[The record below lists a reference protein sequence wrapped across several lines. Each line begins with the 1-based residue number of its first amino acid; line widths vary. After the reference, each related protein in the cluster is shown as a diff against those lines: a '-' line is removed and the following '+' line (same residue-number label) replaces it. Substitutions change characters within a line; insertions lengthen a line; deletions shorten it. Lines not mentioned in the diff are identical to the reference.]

1 MKIFLSKCWK
11 SFTHDL
17 DNKTILIISILAL
30 SDLFVFSGVLYLRYI
45 IPNFN
50 QYINLNQDE
59 FDFVVAIY
67 GFVALI
73 SRIPGGWLTDRFSAK
88 KIMIVSLIITGL
100 CGLWWTL
107 IIQLNMDKNI
117 RMIQLYIIYT
127 IWGISIAGL
136 FWAPLWKLVS
146 QNVTK
151 EQQGVAYGL
160 EGTVLGLFGLI
171 FIAGIATGITI
182 LTKNLQNQYGQ
193 NDFITK
199 IPFLVFAYFICGM
212 VLIMSLLVWIFIPN
226 KKREETE
233 IIWKEK
239 IISLFQPMKFLR
251 VWLCGIFVF
260 GMYMFQST
268 FAYYMK
274 DALTEV
280 GVTVGV
286 VTILGGIRSYG
297 LRFLVASPI
306 GRWADKWKSY
316 VLGLIFLLLVG
327 MIACSLYVVIP
338 GWGNAWFLQ
347 SSKAVQVLFQVIMC
361 LLFMFIGCVGWALLT
376 LRFVQVGELP
386 MEKNSYA
393 STISLISWIAF
404 TPDAWF
410 NYVASAIGKLPNNSY
425 VVDGHRNYSLQ
436 GIQIL
441 LIIAIVCVL
450 VGLIAG
456 IIIYILNKRELK
468 KLNKTS
474 FRFRELGNV

>member
-1 MKIFLSKCWK
+1 M
-11 SFTHDL
+11 
-17 DNKTILIISILAL
+17 
-30 SDLFVFSGVLYLRYI
+30 R
-45 IPNFN
+45 
-50 QYINLNQDE
+50 
-59 FDFVVAIY
+59 DF
-67 GFVALI
+67 
-73 SRIPGGWLTDRFSAK
+73 
-88 KIMIVSLIITGL
+88 
-100 CGLWWTL
+100 
-107 IIQLNMDKNI
+107 
-117 RMIQLYIIYT
+117 
-127 IWGISIAGL
+127 
-136 FWAPLWKLVS
+136 FWAPRWKLVS

-199 IPFLVFAYFICGM
+199 IPFLVFVYFICGM
-212 VLIMSLLVWIFIPN
+212 VFIMALLVWIFIPN

-268 FAYYMK
+268 FVYYMK

-338 GWGNAWFLQ
+338 SWGNAWFLQ
-347 SSKAVQVLFQVIMC
+347 SSKAVQVLFQVIMR
-361 LLFMFIGCVGWALLT
+361 LLFIFIGCVGWALLT

-425 VVDGHRNYSLQ
+425 VVDGHRNYSLE

-468 KLNKTS
+468 KLSKTS

>member
-45 IPNFN
+45 IPKFN

-73 SRIPGGWLTDRFSAK
+73 SRIPGGWLTYRFSAK

-136 FWAPLWKLVS
+136 FWGPLWKLVS

-212 VLIMSLLVWIFIPN
+212 VLIMALLVWIFIPN

-268 FAYYMK
+268 
-274 DALTEV
+274 
-280 GVTVGV
+280 
-286 VTILGGIRSYG
+286 
-297 LRFLVASPI
+297 
-306 GRWADKWKSY
+306 
-316 VLGLIFLLLVG
+316 
-327 MIACSLYVVIP
+327 
-338 GWGNAWFLQ
+338 
-347 SSKAVQVLFQVIMC
+347 LF
-361 LLFMFIGCVGWALLT
+361 
-376 LRFVQVGELP
+376 
-386 MEKNSYA
+386 
-393 STISLISWIAF
+393 
-404 TPDAWF
+404 
-410 NYVASAIGKLPNNSY
+410 
-425 VVDGHRNYSLQ
+425 
-436 GIQIL
+436 
-441 LIIAIVCVL
+441 
-450 VGLIAG
+450 
-456 IIIYILNKRELK
+456 
-468 KLNKTS
+468 
-474 FRFRELGNV
+474 